1 MTQQL
6 CPLPVPGP
14 DLDECRVRSLCQ
26 HACRNT
32 EGSYRCLCPAG
43 YRLLPSGK
51 NCQGEPGP
59 GRAGGR
65 GCPFPRPPRPG
76 WEQGERPRAGS
87 ELSPAGPGPALRGVP
102 GHLAP
107 PLCAGGRSHVRLQPP
122 GWAHLADAGRAGA
135 VVPLPPLL
143 TRAGRES
150 GLPCLSVP
158 PLAVTGL
165 GECPETR
172 GHPLRETGSG
182 RSAHAW
188 GPLSQG

>member
-51 NCQGEPGP
+51 NCQGELGP

-76 WEQGERPRAGS
+76 WEQGSVRGQAQSSALQGQARRCEVSLGTLLHHSVLAAGATS
-87 ELSPAGPGPALRGVP
+87 ASSPQAGPT
-102 GHLAP
+102 
-107 PLCAGGRSHVRLQPP
+107 
-122 GWAHLADAGRAGA
+122 W
-135 VVPLPPLL
+135 L
-143 TRAGRES
+143 TRAVQ
-150 GLPCLSVP
+150 GLWCRRPHS
-158 PLAVTGL
+158 
-165 GECPETR
+165 
-172 GHPLRETGSG
+172 
-182 RSAHAW
+182 
-188 GPLSQG
+188 